1 MSMNAELTTAL
12 YEAYVTAVKELTT
25 YKEQLEALLLEQ
37 ASLNDLFNYSAVIVG
52 ECSPS

>member
-1 MSMNAELTTAL
+1 MSMNAELTTAS

-37 ASLNDLFNYSAVIVG
+37 ASLNDLFNYSAMIVG